1 MPDSFSFES
10 KPAAGLLETVP
21 PEPHTGAPQM
31 SDVIESLPSLHY
43 PFEDHISARRNPYE
57 QDIEDVISGW
67 IDDQY
72 LFLSAAERDY
82 YKKCRFGMITSCF
95 YPNANYQALALGA
108 RLTVLLFIH
117 DDYTDNF
124 SPDELRSFVLQS
136 ESIMAGH
143 LIPYKD
149 GDILHQ
155 FVLLREEL
163 QSLVTAGWMQRWNSH
178 LNYFYEGM
186 ISERYFMHAAN
197 RYPSIQHYMFV
208 REHLIGMYIF
218 QDIVELYMPSLLPYS
233 VVSHPYTRQLRRV
246 AARIIAWCNDYYS
259 AEKEL
264 NACQTMNLVL
274 VIKHERQC
282 GLEEAY
288 AEAMRIHDEEVEKFM
303 HLMNNTPDV
312 GHHNDLLK
320 EYAHNLQL
328 MFRGN
333 QLWHIRSGRYNKV

>member
-1 MPDSFSFES
+1 MPDSFSTES
-10 KPAAGLLETVP
+10 KLSARP
-21 PEPHTGAPQM
+21 PEPYTGAPRM
-31 SDVIESLPSLHY
+31 SGMIESLPSLHY
-43 PFEDHISARRNPYE
+43 PFEDHISACRNPYE
-57 QDIEDVISGW
+57 QDIEDVISSW

-72 LFLSAAERDY
+72 LFLSAAEREY

-95 YPNANYQALALGA
+95 YPNANYQALAVGA

-124 SPDELRSFVLQS
+124 SPDELRSFLLRS

-143 LIPYKD
+143 PIAHGQ

-155 FVLLREEL
+155 FALFREEL
-163 QSLVTAGWMQRWNSH
+163 RSLTTAEWMRRWNND

-186 ISERYFMHAAN
+186 ITERHFMHSAN
-197 RYPSIQHYMFV
+197 RYPSVQHYMFV

-218 QDIVELYMPSLLPYS
+218 QDIVELYMPSLLPPAI
-233 VVSHPYTRQLRRV
+233 VSHPYTRQLRQV
-246 AARIIAWCNDYYS
+246 ASRIIAWCNDYYS

-264 NACQTMNLVL
+264 NAGQTMNLVL
-274 VIKHERQC
+274 VIKQERQC

-288 AEAMRIHDEEVEKFM
+288 AEAMRIHDEEVKKFM
-303 HLMNNTPDV
+303 HLMSNAPDF
-312 GHHNDLLK
+312 GPHNELLK
-320 EYAHNLQL
+320 EYAHNLRL
-328 MFRGN
+328 MFGGN